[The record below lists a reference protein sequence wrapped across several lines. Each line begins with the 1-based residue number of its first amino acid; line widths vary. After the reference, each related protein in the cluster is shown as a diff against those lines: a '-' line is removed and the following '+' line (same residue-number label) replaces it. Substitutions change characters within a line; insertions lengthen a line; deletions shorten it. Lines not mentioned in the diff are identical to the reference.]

1 MNEITIKVDQG
12 GEELTFVLENFDPAQ
27 IAGDADVWSV
37 HVFDEEG
44 TLQMEYFEM
53 DSDADSLD
61 IISEAIQTVQAGSN

>member
-1 MNEITIKVDQG
+1 MNEITIRVDQG

-53 DSDADSLD
+53 DTDADSLD
-61 IISEAIQTVQAGSN
+61 VISEAIQTVQSAVQ